1 MTKIISISKQKG
13 GVGKTTTAASLSAGL
28 FALGQKVLSIDL
40 DPQGDLGFCLGL
52 ESDSPVT
59 LYDVLTKKCP
69 AQSAIQSTEYGDVIP
84 SDISLES
91 VVVEFAKGGCEAYL
105 KDVLGPVIDSYDYII
120 IDTPP
125 ALNILTVNCYVAS
138 DYIIIPMLAEIL
150 SLSGVIK
157 IRETIQAV
165 QESFNPR
172 LKVLGILMTRNI
184 TRLNLSKEVEEMASD
199 LSALFNTRIF
209 TTRIRNGVST
219 AECPAHGKPV
229 QFYAPRSNPGKD
241 YTAFV
246 QEVFTILK

>member
-1 MTKIISISKQKG
+1 M
-13 GVGKTTTAASLSAGL
+13 
-28 FALGQKVLSIDL
+28 GQLSI
-40 DPQGDLGFCLGL
+40 P
-52 ESDSPVT
+52 
-59 LYDVLTKKCP
+59 
-69 AQSAIQSTEYGDVIP
+69 
-84 SDISLES
+84 
-91 VVVEFAKGGCEAYL
+91 
-105 KDVLGPVIDSYDYII
+105 

>member
-1 MTKIISISKQKG
+1 MTRIISISNQKG
-13 GVGKTTTAASLSAGL
+13 GVGKTTTATSLSSGL
-28 FALGQKVLSIDL
+28 FKLGYKVLSIDL

-69 AQSAIQSTEYGDVIP
+69 ARAAIQSTDFGDVIP

-91 VVVEFAKGGCEAYL
+91 VVVEFAKGGCESNL
-105 KDVLGPVIDSYDYII
+105 KDALGPVMASYDFII

-125 ALNILTVNCYVAS
+125 ALNILTVNSYVAS

-150 SLSGVIK
+150 SLSGVVK
-157 IRETIQAV
+157 IRETIEAV
-165 QESFNPR
+165 QGAFNPR
-172 LKVLGILMTRNI
+172 LKVLGILMTRNV
-184 TRLNLSKEVEEMASD
+184 TRLNLSKEVEEMATD
-199 LSALFNTRIF
+199 LSALFNTRVF
-209 TTRIRNGVST
+209 TTRIRNGVAT
-219 AECPAHGKPV
+219 AECPAHGMPV

-246 QEVFTILK
+246 QEVYNILK